1 MVKITFIE
9 SNGTEH
15 VVHAE
20 AGVSAMEAARDH
32 GVPEIGGHCGG
43 HASCATCHVFVA
55 DDWREAVGGPDP
67 EIELPVLEL
76 LEGVREAS
84 RLACQIRLRAELSE
98 LVLRMPQGQC

>member
-15 VVHAE
+15 VVHEE
-20 AGVSAMEAARDH
+20 AGLSAMEAARDN

-43 HASCATCHVFVA
+43 HASCGTCHVFV
-55 DDWREAVGGPDP
+55 DDAWRETVGKPDP

-76 LEGVREAS
+76 LERVREAS
-84 RLACQIRLRAELSE
+84 RLACQIKLRSELGD